1 MAIIRSI
8 EIPSLRT
15 LIAIG
20 ASTGGT
26 AAIKDVLVGL
36 QGNLPGIVITQHM
49 PERFTRSFAERLD
62 KLATIAV
69 REASQGELI
78 EAGHAYIAPGH
89 SHLSVTSQGGQFRC
103 RLDQGPPVNRH
114 RPSVDVLFESVARV
128 AGSRALG
135 ILLTGMGRDGAA
147 GLLKMRAA
155 GAHTIAQ
162 SERSCVVFGM
172 PREAISLGAAVET
185 LDLAMIA
192 PRVMQLVRHDPVRRG
207 IAECPQTPISR

>member
-1 MAIIRSI
+1 MAISRSI
-8 EIPSLRT
+8 AAPSLPT

-26 AAIKDVLVGL
+26 DAIKEVLIGL
-36 QGNLPGIVITQHM
+36 HGKLPGIVITQHM
-49 PERFTRSFAERLD
+49 PERFTRSFAERLN
-62 KLATIAV
+62 KLAAISV

-89 SHLSVTSQGGQFRC
+89 SHLSVISQGGQFRC
-103 RLDQGPPVNRH
+103 ELGQGPPVNRH

-128 AGSRALG
+128 VGSRAVG

-147 GLLKMRAA
+147 GLLRMRTA

-162 SERSCVVFGM
+162 SEKTCVVFGM

-192 PRVMQLVRHDPVRRG
+192 QRITQLVRHEPARL
-207 IAECPQTPISR
+207 

>member
-1 MAIIRSI
+1 MSFDRPP
-8 EIPSLRT
+8 ETPGLRT

-26 AAIKDVLVGL
+26 EAIKDVLLGL
-36 QGNLPGIVITQHM
+36 RSDLPGIVITQHM

-62 KLATIAV
+62 KLAAISV
-69 REASQGELI
+69 REATHGAPI

-89 SHLSVTSQGGQFRC
+89 AHLSVAGEGGRFRC
-103 RLDQGPPVNRH
+103 ELGHGPAVNRH
-114 RPSVDVLFESVARV
+114 RPSVDVLFDSVARV
-128 AGSRALG
+128 VGSRAVG

-162 SERSCVVFGM
+162 SEQTCVVFGM
-172 PREAISLGAAVET
+172 PREAINLGAAVET
-185 LDLAMIA
+185 LDLPVIA
-192 PRVMQLVRHDPVRRG
+192 PRIVQVVRHQIARR
-207 IAECPQTPISR
+207 

>member
-1 MAIIRSI
+1 MTIVRSH
-8 EIPSLRT
+8 EPPALRT

-26 AAIKDVLVGL
+26 EAIKDVLVGL

-62 KLATIAV
+62 KLATISV
-69 REASQGELI
+69 KEASHGELI

-89 SHLSVTSQGGQFRC
+89 SHLSVSSHGGQFRC
-103 RLDQGPPVNRH
+103 ELGNGPPVNRH
-114 RPSVDVLFESVARV
+114 RPSVDVLFDSVARV

-162 SERSCVVFGM
+162 SEKTCVVFGM

-185 LDLAMIA
+185 LDLATIA
-192 PRVMQLVRHDPVRRG
+192 QRVMQLVRHDPLRSDSARSAQVPLVR
-207 IAECPQTPISR
+207 

>member
-1 MAIIRSI
+1 MTIVRSH
-8 EIPSLRT
+8 ETPALRT

-26 AAIKDVLVGL
+26 EAIKDVLVGL

-62 KLATIAV
+62 KLAVISV
-69 REASQGELI
+69 REASHGELI

-89 SHLSVTSQGGQFRC
+89 SHLSVSSQGGQFRC
-103 RLDQGPPVNRH
+103 ELGNGPPVNRH
-114 RPSVDVLFESVARV
+114 RPSVDVLFDSVARV
-128 AGSRALG
+128 AGSRAVG

-147 GLLKMRAA
+147 GLLRMRAA

-162 SERSCVVFGM
+162 SEKTCVVFGM

-185 LDLAMIA
+185 LDLAAIA
-192 PRVMQLVRHDPVRRG
+192 QRVMQLVRHEPLRSDSARVAQPPLVR
-207 IAECPQTPISR
+207 